1 VRATSKVEGAPAT
14 SRGADVLALG
24 PGAAG
29 NIAWEEI
36 DTGRLAAGD
45 RAIVGAT
52 WRERMKQE
60 HLAVGAFALLAQ
72 ELAEVG
78 CGEVELFLVAR
89 AASDE
94 VRHAEICR
102 RLAVALLGEA
112 QVPRRFRGLPRIPRH
127 EHVDPGTRVLLHVV
141 EMCCLS
147 ETLTGVYLTEMLARA
162 TEPVA
167 RAAVKSLLA
176 DEIDHGRVG
185 WAYLTSRARQQ
196 TTQGLAEALPAMLDR
211 TFDAVLSRARRA
223 APKDD
228 TAREAF
234 GYLSAHAAGVVYQ
247 QALDEVILPGFE
259 TLNIDLTAAR
269 GRIGEREWLV
279 QRASG

>member
-1 VRATSKVEGAPAT
+1 VRARNKVEAVPAT
-14 SRGADVLALG
+14 SRGADILALG

-29 NIAWEEI
+29 RIAWEEM
-36 DTGRLAAGD
+36 DTGRLGADD

-127 EHVDPGTRVLLHVV
+127 DDADPGTRALLHVV

-185 WAYLTSRARQQ
+185 WAYLASRARER
-196 TTQGLAEALPAMLDR
+196 TTRDLAEALPAMLDR

-223 APKDD
+223 EPKDD
-228 TAREAF
+228 TGREAL
-234 GYLSAHAAGVVYQ
+234 GYLSAQAAGVVYQ

-259 TLNIDLTAAR
+259 TLNIDLTAAKARIQER
-269 GRIGEREWLV
+269 GWLA
-279 QRASG
+279 QGA

>member
-1 VRATSKVEGAPAT
+1 VRAPTIVDGAPAT
-14 SRGADVLALG
+14 SRGVDVLALG
-24 PGAAG
+24 PSGAG
-29 NIAWEEI
+29 KIAWDEL
-36 DTGRLAAGD
+36 DTGRLAADD
-45 RAIVGAT
+45 REIVGAT

-127 EHVDPGTRVLLHVV
+127 EHADPHTRALLHVV

-147 ETLTGVYLTEMLARA
+147 ETLTGIYLTEMLARA

-185 WAYLTSRARQQ
+185 WAYLASRSRQR
-196 TTQGLAEALPAMLDR
+196 TTEGLAEALPAMLDR
-211 TFDAVLSRARRA
+211 TFDAVLSRARRV

-234 GYLSAHAAGVVYQ
+234 GYLSAQAAGAIYRE
-247 QALDEVILPGFE
+247 ALEQVILPGFE
-259 TLNIDLTAAR
+259 TLNVDLAAAR
-269 GRIGEREWLV
+269 GRIDERGWLV
-279 QRASG
+279 QRA